1 MPDQEKKRTFSP
13 GAVEQMRTF
22 FVENANAEP
31 GDRLDCI
38 TTMNAALRLLLGMP
52 RHPVGSAVHKT
63 MNSLR
68 RTGHATEPR
77 IIEFIDELGQKTIGV
92 KRPEEL
98 SESVSAVMM
107 EMTGNDMGWSV
118 FGLSIM
124 DGYHSVTLTLD
135 HNDPDNPRIYWSDQ
149 WSSHGG
155 WYEYTPQS
163 LDEEI
168 TDDTQRW
175 WDDFEP
181 ARKPRTRTTLWRVL
195 P

>member
-1 MPDQEKKRTFSP
+1 MPDKEKKRTFANE
-13 GAVEQMRTF
+13 AVERMKSFFIKNARTN
-22 FVENANAEP
+22 EDE
-31 GDRLDCI
+31 RLDCI
-38 TTMNAALRLLLGMP
+38 TTMNTGLRLLLGMP

-68 RTGHATEPR
+68 RTGHATEPY
-77 IIEFIDELGQKTIGV
+77 IIEFLDEFGQKTIGV

-98 SESVSAVMM
+98 IEPISAAIL
-107 EMTGNDMGWSV
+107 EMAGREPGWSV

-135 HNDPDNPRIYWSDQ
+135 LNDPGKPRIYWSDQ
-149 WSSHGG
+149 WSSHDG
-155 WYEYTPQS
+155 WYEYGLQS

-168 TDDTQRW
+168 TDDTQQW

-181 ARKPRTRTTLWRVL
+181 ARKPRTRATLWRVL